1 MSNTNTAPVKGK
13 KVNVGTLV
21 GIGLLTAIVVVLQ
34 FVSMS
39 LRFGMFSIT
48 LTLVPIVVGA
58 ALYNWKA
65 GAWLGFVFGV
75 IVLLSGDAAAFLAL
89 NIPGTIITVIVKG
102 TLAGLCAGLVYKLVS
117 KKNQIAAVL
126 LASITAPIVNTG
138 VFLIGSAVFFLDTIT
153 QWAGTENV
161 FVYMLVGL
169 VGFNFFIEI
178 GVNLVLNPT
187 ILQIIRIGKK
197 NNKSISAS

>member
-1 MSNTNTAPVKGK
+1 MSNKNTEK
-13 KVNVGTLV
+13 KMNISTVV

-34 FVSMS
+34 LVSMA

-65 GAWLGFVFGV
+65 GAWLGLVFGGA
-75 IVLLSGDAAAFLAL
+75 VLISGDATVFLQINA
-89 NIPGTIITVIVKG
+89 IGTIITVLAKG
-102 TLAGLCAGLVYKLVS
+102 ALAGLAAGLIYHLVS
-117 KKNQIAAVL
+117 KKNQIAGVIA
-126 LASITAPIVNTG
+126 AAIAAPVVNTG
-138 VFLIGSAVFFLDTIT
+138 VFLIGSAVFFLDAISM
-153 QWAGTENV
+153 WAGETNV

-169 VGFNFFIEI
+169 VGFNFFIELGI
-178 GVNLVLNPT
+178 NILLNPT

-197 NNKSISAS
+197 KLR

>member
-1 MSNTNTAPVKGK
+1 MSNTRTQK
-13 KVNVGTLV
+13 KMNVSTIV

-34 FVSMS
+34 LVSMA

-65 GAWLGFVFGV
+65 GAWLGLVFGGAV
-75 IVLLSGDAAAFLAL
+75 ILTGDATAFLQINAV
-89 NIPGTIITVIVKG
+89 GTIITVLLKG
-102 TLAGLCAGLVYKLVS
+102 ALAGLVAGLVYHLVS
-117 KKNQIAAVL
+117 KKNQVAGVIAA
-126 LASITAPIVNTG
+126 AIAAPLVNTG
-138 VFLIGSAVFFLDTIT
+138 IFLLGSAVFFLDAIT
-153 QWAGTENV
+153 MWAGDTNV

-169 VGFNFFIEI
+169 VGFNFFIELGI
-178 GVNLVLNPT
+178 NILLNPT

-197 NNKSISAS
+197 KLKA

>member
-117 KKNQIAAVL
+117 KKNQIVAVL

-169 VGFNFFIEI
+169 VGFNFFIEL

-197 NNKSISAS
+197 NNKSVSAS

>member
-58 ALYNWKA
+58 ALYSWKA

-89 NIPGTIITVIVKG
+89 NVPGTIITVIVKG

-117 KKNQIAAVL
+117 KKNQIVAVL

-169 VGFNFFIEI
+169 VGFNFFIEL

-197 NNKSISAS
+197 NNKSVSTN